1 MENDIIFKKANFG
14 GFDREDVMNYISAIT
29 DEFHEKLSQ
38 KEKELAIAN
47 TEIEDIKAGLAK
59 VKAENADIS
68 ERYGRLESENESL
81 KLELKELADGKPDE
95 TDSPSEREQLKEMV
109 MALTEKVN
117 ELISDASEKGTPS
130 DDDRSEYDRD
140 LFDIIEQY
148 VD

>member
-47 TEIEDIKAGLAK
+47 TELEDVKTELVKIKT
-59 VKAENADIS
+59 ENADIS

-81 KLELKELADGKPDE
+81 KLELKELADSKPDE